1 LAQQSC
7 ECIEAQASP
16 VTTMA
21 GAFAGDTTSVE
32 VAALTIF
39 SQPSMQPAPAIQKAT
54 ANASDTRT
62 ILIEER
68 NLIVQASL
76 NFVRVDVESLRPYP
90 QITQIP
96 PIN

>member
-1 LAQQSC
+1 LSDVDFVTAFAAECALRFAQQSC

-21 GAFAGDTTSVE
+21 GEFAGDATSVE
-32 VAALTIF
+32 GAALAIF

-54 ANASDTRT
+54 ASASDIRT

-68 NLIVQASL
+68 NLIVPASL
-76 NFVRVDVESLRPYP
+76 NCGAR
-90 QITQIP
+90 
-96 PIN
+96 